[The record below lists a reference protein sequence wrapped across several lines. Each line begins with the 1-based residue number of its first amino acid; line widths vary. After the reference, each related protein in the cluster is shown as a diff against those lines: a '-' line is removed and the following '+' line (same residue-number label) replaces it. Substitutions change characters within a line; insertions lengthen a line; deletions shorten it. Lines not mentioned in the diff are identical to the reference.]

1 MTAVVVLMFALGI
14 FVLYDAVTSVP
25 EPRAPRRRVVHDGV
39 VSLLTAAGMPSVRP
53 GELGCACAASAMG
66 TGLAAVLLV
75 GSPVVSLVALAAGG
89 YVPVGVV
96 RARRRARRRAFRQCW
111 PEAVDLLAG
120 AVRAGDTLPAAI
132 AVVAERGPA
141 PLRPVFASLAAD
153 HRVSGDLLGGL
164 ERLTDALGDPT
175 ADRVLT
181 TLGIAHQVGGRELGR
196 VLRTLAAFLRDD
208 DASRREI
215 ESRQSWTRVAARVAA
230 AAPWV
235 VLLLVGTRST
245 SVHAFDSM
253 AGALLIVGGAAA
265 TVIGYR
271 MMVALGRLPDEPRL
285 LRVRSPR

>member
-1 MTAVVVLMFALGI
+1 MTAVVVLLFALGI
-14 FVLYDAVTSVP
+14 FMLYDAVTAAP
-25 EPRAPRRRVVHDGV
+25 APRADRRRAVHDAV
-39 VSLLTAAGMPSVRP
+39 ESLLVSAGMPSVRP
-53 GELGCACAASAMG
+53 RQLACACAAAAMG
-66 TGLAAVLLV
+66 SGFAAALFV
-75 GSPVVSLVALAAGG
+75 GSPVVSLVGLVAGG
-89 YVPVGVV
+89 YVPVAVV
-96 RARRRARRRAFRQCW
+96 RGRRRARRRAFRQCW

-132 AVVAERGPA
+132 AVTAERGPA
-141 PLRPVFASLAAD
+141 PLRPAFASLAAD
-153 HRVSGDLLGGL
+153 HRISGDLVGAL

-181 TLGIAHQVGGRELGR
+181 TLCIAHQVGGRELGR
-196 VLRTLAAFLRDD
+196 VLRTLAAFLRED

-253 AGALLIVGGAAA
+253 AGGLVIVGGAVA
-265 TVIGYR
+265 TVVGYR

-285 LRVRSPR
+285 IRTRSAR